1 MNKTPPR
8 INVRPE
14 DADGVYSNIA
24 LVSFSRA
31 EFVLDF
37 ARQMPGVPTASLKAR
52 VIISPHRV
60 KALVAALES
69 QVRTYESRFGK
80 LEDNDPQGAIGF
92 QNPSGQPTEEA

>member
-1 MNKTPPR
+1 MIKTPPR

-37 ARQMPGVPTASLKAR
+37 ARQMPGVPAASLKAR
-52 VIISPHRV
+52 VILSPHRI
-60 KALVAALES
+60 KSLISALEG
-69 QVRTYESRFGK
+69 QVKVYESKYGK
-80 LEDNDPQGAIGF
+80 LDDTDPQGSIGF
-92 QNPSGQPTEEA
+92 QNPSGQPGEEG

>member
-1 MNKTPPR
+1 MIKTPPR

-37 ARQMPGVPTASLKAR
+37 ARQMPGVPSASLKAR
-52 VIISPHRV
+52 VILSPHRI

-69 QVRTYESRFGK
+69 QVKVYESKYGK
-80 LEDNDPQGAIGF
+80 LEDNDVQGAIGF
-92 QNPSGQPTEEA
+92 QNPPGLPVEE